1 MAALRILI
9 ADDHAAVRVLLK
21 NILES
26 VPGWRVCAEA
36 ENGSSAIRL
45 AIQLHPD
52 IVVMDLG
59 MPDVDGLEAAR
70 QILSFDDRVRIVL
83 TTLHEFPDFIDAAR
97 RAGACGCFFKIESGR
112 HLIPAVRV
120 ASQGSN
126 FFTPQDLE
134 SSDVHKH

>member
-26 VPGWRVCAEA
+26 VPGWRVCGEA
-36 ENGSSAIRL
+36 EDGSSAIRL
-45 AIQLHPD
+45 ARQLHPD

-59 MPDVDGLEAAR
+59 MPDVNGLEAAR
-70 QILSFDDRVRIVL
+70 QILMIDNRVRIVL
-83 TTLHEFPDFIDAAR
+83 TTLHEFPAFIDAAR
-97 RAGACGCFFKIESGR
+97 RSGARGCFFKIESGR

-120 ASQGSN
+120 ALEDN
-126 FFTPQDLE
+126 EFFTPDDLE
-134 SSDVHKH
+134 SAEVHE